1 MKKVALF
8 AVLGLIFFAGIVCA
22 GGRYG
27 EVRPIVEKMTV
38 SLEKFITDLQK
49 AENADA
55 VVTALDAYTNVMK
68 ELAPKA
74 KELLKKYPELKDEK
88 THPQELKPLLKK
100 MDELGKKMF
109 GVLGKIQQFADD
121 PRVKEANKRF
131 LDTMAAMDQE
141 SQDPKERGI

>member
-8 AVLGLIFFAGIVCA
+8 AVLALIFFAGLVYSNGKYA
-22 GGRYG
+22 
-27 EVRPIVEKMTV
+27 EAKPIVEKMTV
-38 SLEKFITDLQK
+38 SLEKFIANLER

-55 VVTALDAYTNVMK
+55 VVSALDAYTNVMK

-88 THPQELKPLLKK
+88 THPEELKPLLKK

-121 PRVKEANKRF
+121 PQVKEANKRF
-131 LDTMAAMDQE
+131 MDTMAAMDPEQE
-141 SQDPKERGI
+141 EQKEEK

>member
-8 AVLGLIFFAGIVCA
+8 AVLALIFFAGLVYSNGKYA
-22 GGRYG
+22 
-27 EVRPIVEKMTV
+27 EAKPIVEKMTV
-38 SLEKFITDLQK
+38 SLEKFIANLER

-55 VVTALDAYTNVMK
+55 VVSALDAYTNVMK

-74 KELLKKYPELKDEK
+74 KALLKKYPELKDEK
-88 THPQELKPLLKK
+88 THPEELKPLLKK

-121 PRVKEANKRF
+121 PQVKEANKRF
-131 LDTMAAMDQE
+131 MDTMAAMDPEQE
-141 SQDPKERGI
+141 EQKEEK